1 MSKAR
6 APSPAGRFAAL
17 AGVLF
22 LSACSIFDPYVPPPL
37 PGDRLS
43 VLSLQQRIEPDPSIQ
58 DVEIRLPRPYANP
71 SWPQAGGSAAN
82 AMYHLA
88 LGDAPRQIW
97 RANIGAGSRSDR
109 RITATPVASSEAVF
123 AMDADGQVTAI
134 SAANG
139 NRLWRVNIVPR
150 REEPGALGGGLAFSQ
165 GVLFVSTGY
174 GEVIALDAGNGQQIW
189 RQRLSVPI
197 RGAPT
202 VFSSRVFVI
211 GIDNQLFALAADDG
225 RTLWNHVGI
234 AESAGLLG
242 SASAVAS
249 GEFIVAPFSSG
260 EVTALRIDNGRP
272 VWSDSLARAG
282 RIAALGDLS
291 DLNARPVID
300 RGTVYALGFGGR
312 MVATDLASGNRLWS
326 QNIAGTESPWIGG
339 DFLFLLTADQEI
351 LAVSREDGGVRWVSE
366 LPRYER
372 PDRREGPIK
381 WSGPVLAS
389 DRLIVLSSAGNA
401 LAVSPYSGETLGS
414 LRLPDK
420 ALVPP
425 IIANETLYI
434 LTDGGDIVAY
444 R

>member
-1 MSKAR
+1 MSEPR
-6 APSPAGRFAAL
+6 AQLSVRRFAAL
-17 AGVLF
+17 AGALL
-22 LSACSIFDPYVPPPL
+22 LSACGIFEPYVPPPL
-37 PGDRLS
+37 PGERLS
-43 VLSLQQRIEPDPSIQ
+43 VLSLQQRIEPDPRIQ
-58 DVEIRLPRPYANP
+58 DVEIRLTRPYANP

-97 RANIGAGSRSDR
+97 RANIGAGARSDH
-109 RITATPVASSEAVF
+109 RITASPIASQEAVF
-123 AMDADGQVTAI
+123 AMDSEGQVTAV

-139 NRLWRVNIVPR
+139 NRLWRVSIVPSK
-150 REEPGALGGGLAFSQ
+150 EDPGALGGGLAYSQ
-165 GVLFVSTGY
+165 GILFVSTGY
-174 GEVIALDAGNGQQIW
+174 GEVIAFEAANGREFW
-189 RQRLSVPI
+189 RQRIGVPI

-242 SASAVAS
+242 SANAVAS
-249 GEFIVAPFSSG
+249 GEFVVAPFSSG
-260 EVTALRIDNGRP
+260 ELTALRIDNGRP

-282 RIAALGDLS
+282 RVAALGDLS
-291 DLNARPVID
+291 DLNGRPVID

-339 DFLFLLTADQEI
+339 DFLFLISAEQEI
-351 LAVSREDGGVRWVSE
+351 IAVSREDGSIRWVTE

-372 PDRREGPIK
+372 ADRRDPIK

-389 DRLIVLSSAGNA
+389 DRLILLSSAGNA
-401 LAVSPYSGETLGS
+401 LAVSPYTGETLGS

-434 LTDGGDIVAY
+434 LTDGGDLVAY